1 MLLTSW
7 ELIFLQSRVNNG
19 GYDGDHLPT
28 QNWDWPRGTWFQE
41 RLRYLSVRRGAERS
55 QEVFTIRLRT
65 D

>member
-1 MLLTSW
+1 MTSW

-19 GYDGDHLPT
+19 AYNGDHLPA

-41 RLRYLSVRRGAERS
+41 RLRYISARGGADRS
-55 QEVFTIRLRT
+55 QEAFANRPRK